1 MSDPVVRP
9 APLATYADLEGRVA
23 IVTGGSLGIGA
34 ATCHELAHNGVKVA
48 VVARG
53 AAGVAGVVEEL
64 QRAGATAVGI
74 PTDCTDLAALEE
86 MVATVERTL
95 GPPGILVAFA
105 GGFLGRTPILDISE
119 AEWRAVIDSN
129 LTATFLTLKAVLPG
143 MVERR
148 AGAVV
153 TMSSISGRFID
164 LPVTASYAAAK
175 AGIAMLT
182 RHVALEVGPH
192 NVRCNAVAPGTTV
205 SERVSKNLSPEAL
218 DRVASMSPLR
228 RIGLPED
235 TAAATCFLVS
245 DASSWLTG
253 VTLDVAGGRVML

>member
-1 MSDPVVRP
+1 VSDRAHPQ
-9 APLATYADLEGRVA
+9 APLGTYADLEGKVA

-34 ATCHELAHNGVKVA
+34 ATCRELAHNNVKVA

-53 AAGVAGVVEEL
+53 TAGVDKVVEEL
-64 QRAGATAVGI
+64 RASGATAVGV

-86 MVATVERTL
+86 MVGIVEDRL
-95 GPPGILVAFA
+95 GPPGVLVAFA

-119 AEWRAVIDSN
+119 VEWRAVVDSN
-129 LTATFLTLKAVLPG
+129 LTATFLTMKAVLPG

-148 AGAVV
+148 SGAIV

-182 RHVALEVGPH
+182 RHVAIEVGPH

-205 SERVSKNLSPEAL
+205 SERVAKNLSPEAL
-218 DRVASMSPLR
+218 EDVASMSPLR

-235 TAAATCFLVS
+235 TAAATCFLAS